1 MKLNGK
7 EYPVPVIKSFKDMAK
22 LELKGVK
29 IMALMERS
37 FFDPENLATSFVKG
51 ISYYTGLP
59 FDEALDEMDTHITN
73 GGNLDDI
80 LEELF
85 ADIDKMG
92 DIAKDEGFSMGAKA
106 PQDHKKPATKKKSQ

>member
-29 IMALMERS
+29 IMALMDRS

-51 ISYYTGLP
+51 VSYYTGLP
-59 FDEALDEMDTHITN
+59 FDEALDEMDAHITN
-73 GGNLDDI
+73 GGTIDDI
-80 LEELF
+80 IDELF

-92 DIAKDEGFSMGAKA
+92 DIAKGEGFSMGAKA